1 MQDVQDEQKELLVR
15 FHSKKLAIAIGLRN
29 TSCNMWKMSKKNL
42 LVGFCN
48 WFGFFN
54 EKLPIA

>member
-1 MQDVQDEQKELLVR
+1 MQDEQKELLVR